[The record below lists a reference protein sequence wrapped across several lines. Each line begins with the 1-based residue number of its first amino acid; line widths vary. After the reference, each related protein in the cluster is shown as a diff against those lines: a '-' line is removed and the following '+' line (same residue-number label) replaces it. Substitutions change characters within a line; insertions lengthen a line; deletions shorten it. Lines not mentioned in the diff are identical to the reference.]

1 MIYFFETKLEKVLKN
16 NFNFT
21 EIENLKIKY
30 LISILISE
38 TSKIFLMA
46 LFFNYFGYLY
56 EFILLTLSLLIF
68 RPNIGGLHFNS
79 YSKCL
84 SFTLLFSIMVI
95 FLNNSF
101 SLTKETII
109 YLGSFNFICIYLFAP
124 LVSKQ
129 KKSYVTSGN
138 SWKISLLSLVH
149 TTLLLIFP
157 ENLYLLITVWA
168 LFLQSIQL
176 IIGRGGELY
185 ETLYSKKIQNNQ

>member
-1 MIYFFETKLEKVLKN
+1 MKNFVIYYFETKLENALNN

-21 EIENLKIKY
+21 NIEVIKIKY
-30 LISILISE
+30 ILSILVSE
-38 TSKIFLMA
+38 TSKIILMA

-68 RPNIGGLHFNS
+68 RPNIGGLHFDS
-79 YSKCL
+79 YSKCF

-101 SLTKETII
+101 SLTKVTII

-157 ENLYLLITVWA
+157 QNLYLLITVWA

-176 IIGRGGELY
+176 IIRKRGVIY
-185 ETLYSKKIQNNQ
+185 EKL